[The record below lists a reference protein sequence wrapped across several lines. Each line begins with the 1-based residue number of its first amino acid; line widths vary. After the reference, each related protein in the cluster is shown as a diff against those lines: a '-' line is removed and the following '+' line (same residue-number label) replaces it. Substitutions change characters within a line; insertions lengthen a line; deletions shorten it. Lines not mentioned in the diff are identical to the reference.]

1 MSKVHVKK
9 GDNVSVLS
17 GKDIGKKGE
26 VLTVIPSEGKVIVKG
41 VNVVTKHQK
50 ARSATEQGGIIHQEA
65 PIYASKVM
73 LVCPKCGK
81 AARTGMKILEDG
93 QKVRYCKKCSEVI
106 D

>member
-1 MSKVHVKK
+1 MNKVHVKK

-17 GKDIGKKGE
+17 GKDKGKKGE

-50 ARSATEQGGIIHQEA
+50 ARSAAEQGGIIHQEA
-65 PIYASKVM
+65 AVNASKVM

-93 QKVRYCKKCSEVI
+93 QKVRYCKKCGEVI

>member
-17 GKDIGKKGE
+17 GKDKDKKGE

-41 VNVVTKHQK
+41 VNIVTKHQK
-50 ARSATEQGGIIHQEA
+50 PRNAADQGGIIHQEA
-65 PIYASKVM
+65 AIPACKVM

-81 AARTGMKILEDG
+81 ASRTGKKVLEDG
-93 QKVRYCKKCSEVI
+93 EKV
-106 D
+106 

>member
-17 GKDIGKKGE
+17 GKDVGKKGE

-41 VNVVTKHQK
+41 VNIVTKHKK
-50 ARSATEQGGIIHQEA
+50 ARSATEQGGIIRQEA
-65 PIYASKVM
+65 AMDASKVM

-81 AARTGMKILEDG
+81 AARTGKKILGDG